1 MIIEKILGNVHSI
14 DPSEIEQR
22 HVEKVRMESADL
34 VKRIQRVKTDHKR
47 DLGIRLSEKKDLQ
60 DGDILFMDDKN
71 MIIIDVK
78 TDDII
83 AIQPKSIHEMGVVA
97 HELGN
102 RHMPAKFE
110 GDEMLVQYDY
120 LVEELLKA
128 KGIPFKRENRKLKEA
143 FRHTTGG
150 HSHG

>member
-1 MIIEKILGNVHSI
+1 MIIEEIVGNIH
-14 DPSEIEQR
+14 DMDTTEFKNH
-22 HVEKVRMESADL
+22 HVEKVRIESADL
-34 VKRIQRVKTDHKR
+34 VKRIQRVKTDHDR
-47 DLGIRLSEKKDLQ
+47 DLGIRLKISQDLR

-78 TDDII
+78 TDDIL
-83 AIQPKSIHEMGVVA
+83 AIQPKNINEMGIIA

-110 GDEMLVQYDY
+110 GNEMLVQYDY
-120 LVEELLKA
+120 LVEDLLKQ
-128 KGIPFKRENRKLKEA
+128 KGIPFKREDRKLKEA

>member
-1 MIIEKILGNVHSI
+1 MGNVH
-14 DPSEIEQR
+14 DMDVSEIQKR
-22 HVEKVRMESADL
+22 HVEKVSLESSDL
-34 VKRIQRVKTDHKR
+34 VKRIQRVKTDHNR
-47 DLGIRLSEKKDLQ
+47 DLGIRLTERQDLK
-60 DGDILFMDDKN
+60 DGDILLMDDAN
-71 MIIIDVK
+71 LIVIDVK
-78 TDDII
+78 SDDIL
-83 AIQPKSIHEMGVVA
+83 AIQPKTINEMGIIA

-120 LVEELLKA
+120 LVEELLKTQ
-128 KGIPFKRENRKLKEA
+128 GIPFKREDRKVKEA

>member
-1 MIIEKILGNVHSI
+1 MIIDTIVGNIHEMDVT
-14 DPSEIEQR
+14 EIQNR
-22 HVEKVRMESADL
+22 HIEKVSIESADL
-34 VKRIQRVKTDHKR
+34 VKRVQRLKTDHNREIGVRLKIAQ
-47 DLGIRLSEKKDLQ
+47 DLA

-78 TDDII
+78 KDDIL
-83 AIQPKSIHEMGVVA
+83 AIQPKDINEMGVIA

-110 GDEMLVQYDY
+110 GNEMLVQYDY
-120 LVEELLKA
+120 LVEELLKQ
-128 KGIPFKRENRKLKEA
+128 KGISFKREDRKLKEA
-143 FRHTTGG
+143 FRHTTGA

>member
-1 MIIEKILGNVHSI
+1 MIIETIVGNIH
-14 DPSEIEQR
+14 DMEKPEIGNR
-22 HVEKVRMESADL
+22 HIEKVWLDSSDL
-34 VKRIQRVKTDHKR
+34 VKRVQRLKTDHNR
-47 DLGIRLSEKKDLQ
+47 DIGIRLKTPQDLV

-71 MIIIDVK
+71 MIIVDVK
-78 TDDII
+78 TDDVL
-83 AIQPKSIHEMGVVA
+83 AIKPKTINEMGIIA

-120 LVEELLKA
+120 LVEELLKT
-128 KGIPFKRENRKLKEA
+128 KDIPFKREDRKVKDA
-143 FRHTTGG
+143 FRHVTGA

>member
-1 MIIEKILGNVHSI
+1 MIIDKIVGNIHNMNT
-14 DPSEIEQR
+14 SEIGER
-22 HVEKVRMESADL
+22 HIEKVRIESADL
-34 VKRIQRVKTDHKR
+34 VKRIQRVKTDHNR
-47 DLGIRLSEKKDLQ
+47 DMGIRLKNAEDLK

-78 TDDII
+78 TDDIL
-83 AIQPKSIHEMGVVA
+83 AIQPRNINEMGVIA

-110 GDEMLVQYDY
+110 GNEMLVQYDY
-120 LVEELLKA
+120 LVEELLQQ
-128 KGIPFKRENRKLKEA
+128 KGIPFKREDRKLKEA
-143 FRHTTGG
+143 FRHTTGA